1 MWLPGVNIN
10 HDDPIDPKK
19 NEERYRHEQEQRA
32 MERSIRRMKGERKA
46 LQQIPQNEDTDA
58 KIALFTEKIK
68 KAVEKYQ
75 EHCKKY
81 GLPYYSDR
89 LGIGVI

>member
-1 MWLPGVNIN
+1 MWQPGINIDHN
-10 HDDPIDPKK
+10 EQIDPKE

-46 LQQIPQNEDTDA
+46 LQQIPKNDDTDTQ
-58 KIALFTEKIK
+58 ITLLTEKIQ
-68 KAVEKYQ
+68 KAVYKYSDY
-75 EHCKKY
+75 CKKY

-89 LGIGVI
+89 LGVGVV